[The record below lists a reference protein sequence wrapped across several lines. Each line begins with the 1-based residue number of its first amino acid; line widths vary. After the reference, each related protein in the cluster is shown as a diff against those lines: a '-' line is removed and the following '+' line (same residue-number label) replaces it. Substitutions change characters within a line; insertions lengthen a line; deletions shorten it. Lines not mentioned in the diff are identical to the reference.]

1 MSKYLA
7 LVNVPGY
14 LPMADEP
21 AEFDSARD
29 AWEYLAD
36 ERKRDEDDAWTDD
49 GPEGYSGTANILEMA
64 ARGTMSDYAN
74 AGLDEVDG
82 TGTVHGPTPGY
93 DGSHD
98 LGLAYSVTVA
108 GEPVHVNYPHEPG
121 RLYDCPACEAQC
133 HCDADPGT
141 TECVYSGPHNFGK
154 GE

>member
-7 LVNVPGY
+7 VVNVPGY

-36 ERKRDEDDAWTDD
+36 ERRRDEDDLGD
-49 GPEGYSGTANILEMA
+49 GEYSETVDAL
-64 ARGTMSDYAN
+64 ARQAD
-74 AGLDEVDG
+74 AGWLVCDFERVG
-82 TGTVHGPTPGY
+82 AVYGPTPGY

-98 LGLAYSVTVA
+98 LGLSYSVTVA
-108 GEPVHVNYPHEPG
+108 DEPEHVNYPHEPG